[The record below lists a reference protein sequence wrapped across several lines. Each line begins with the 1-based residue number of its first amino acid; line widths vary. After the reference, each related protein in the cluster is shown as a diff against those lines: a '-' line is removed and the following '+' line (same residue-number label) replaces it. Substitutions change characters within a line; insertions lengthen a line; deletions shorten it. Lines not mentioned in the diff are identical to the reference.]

1 MKEDGVEVFSEEVI
15 KHEILEE
22 FKNRLRNREPAKGWE
37 NYVKVS
43 NELVELLMS
52 AEVESCPDFTLEELL
67 GAIRK
72 LKKGKAPGPD
82 DVLGEFL
89 IEAGNGILLP
99 LLDIFNRV
107 KNSRQPPKQW
117 NSVIITV
124 IYKNKGSRKS
134 LINYRGIFLASIVA
148 KVFERL
154 LKDRIKTQMEKVDLC
169 QAGSRSNRG
178 PPDNTFIVNAVID
191 HSIYIGKSLYV
202 TTYDFEQAFDS
213 LWLQDCVLSLR
224 QLGISD
230 SILQLIYNLN
240 KEAQITVKTPFGRT
254 STALVED
261 IVQQGQ
267 VLAPDLCSA
276 STAEYCGKNRG
287 WQ

>member
-1 MKEDGVEVFSEEVI
+1 MTDSFTCRLSTNGAYQPSTLQRKTYFMPETSSHCKGHPSRRITSRDLVKLANVI
-15 KHEILEE
+15 SFNDI
-22 FKNRLRNREPAKGWE
+22 
-37 NYVKVS
+37 
-43 NELVELLMS
+43 
-52 AEVESCPDFTLEELL
+52 
-67 GAIRK
+67 GASM
-72 LKKGKAPGPD
+72 
-82 DVLGEFL
+82 
-89 IEAGNGILLP
+89 GNGILLP

-107 KNSRQPPKQW
+107 KNSRKPPKQW

-124 IYKNKGSRKS
+124 IYKNNGSRKS
-134 LINYRGIFLASIVA
+134 LINYRGIFLASIIA

-154 LKDRIKTQMEKVDLC
+154 LKDRIKTQLEKIDLC

-202 TTYDFEQAFDS
+202 TIYDFEQAFDS
-213 LWLQDCVLSLR
+213 LWLQDCILSLR

-261 IVQQGQ
+261 VVQQGR

-276 STAEYCGKNRG
+276 STAEYCGRNRG